1 MIRSTG
7 LRMMKRTRGFLLA
20 EAIFSVFITVII
32 VLILQNLMQNLR
44 NAQKIGHKTD
54 EVAYAYVQFDRF
66 LHDDGESYTMPDKS
80 HSSKAVFKHVNSRG
94 KEESYSLEFY
104 VKNGNKMLRTST
116 SSGGHMPLLVNLKDA
131 KLKTD
136 DEHIEIDLMEKDGRR
151 SVLTFRLNK
160 KAKKAEKDSTKESD
174 NKTEGDNEDEET
186 EEDEG

>member
-80 HSSKAVFKHVNSRG
+80 H
-94 KEESYSLEFY
+94 
-104 VKNGNKMLRTST
+104 
-116 SSGGHMPLLVNLKDA
+116 
-131 KLKTD
+131 
-136 DEHIEIDLMEKDGRR
+136 
-151 SVLTFRLNK
+151 
-160 KAKKAEKDSTKESD
+160 
-174 NKTEGDNEDEET
+174 
-186 EEDEG
+186 